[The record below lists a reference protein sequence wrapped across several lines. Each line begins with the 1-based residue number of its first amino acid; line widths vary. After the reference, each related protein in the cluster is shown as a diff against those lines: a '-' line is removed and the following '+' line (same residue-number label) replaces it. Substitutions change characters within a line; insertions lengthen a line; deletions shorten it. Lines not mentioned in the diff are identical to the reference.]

1 MLSGFEEFIRAAI
14 SRLAPEEV
22 SSWTEVHETLPPD
35 YQQGLQ
41 HISAWTPEHLRAI
54 EVALVDFVR
63 SFPAD
68 QDLWHLVRD
77 VAGWDVHLGGWI
89 ACACARIG
97 LKHAGKHRFDFEKVL
112 FLSEQHIRGDSSVTD
127 SLYSIRPSISR
138 IMVSGEPSSLRIAA
152 ESLYSASDAC
162 ATAYLSYNDK
172 LLMPDSALSAAH
184 AAREATWL
192 CESNAAVVQAIAE
205 SIADG
210 LDAVA
215 EGYSKQTT
223 AQNGSNT

>member
-1 MLSGFEEFIRAAI
+1 MLSGCDEFIRAAI

-41 HISAWTPEHLRAI
+41 NISAWTPEQRRAV

-68 QDLWHLVRD
+68 RDPWHLVRN
-77 VAGWDVHLGGWI
+77 VAGWDLHLGGWI

-97 LKHAGKHRFDFEKVL
+97 LKHAGEHRSDFERVL
-112 FLSEQHIRGDSSVTD
+112 LLSERCIRGDSSVTD
-127 SLYSIRPSISR
+127 NLHSIKLRISR
-138 IMVSGEPSSLRIAA
+138 IMGSEEPLGIAA
-152 ESLYSASDAC
+152 GSLYSAADAC
-162 ATAYLSYNDK
+162 DTAYLSYNDK
-172 LLMPDSALSAAH
+172 LLMPDNVLSAAQ
-184 AAREATWL
+184 AAREAAWL